1 MLISLWKQKM
11 QHLENGH
18 EQITYLLNLNEKA
31 YDHGDNDVVSHR
43 EVVVKLCQLRKIIAE
58 QQLYLTNKKE
68 DITSLK
74 AEMILVPKEQ
84 HKEMAT
90 LLLSSFTDHF
100 IDQKYCE
107 NVGKKLKLQVLNRL
121 GHKVSWKCHLAAEY
135 QGSYRPVESETA
147 VILD

>member
-1 MLISLWKQKM
+1 MHNAQDVDSLWKQKM

-18 EQITYLLNLNEKA
+18 EQITYLLNLNENA

-107 NVGKKLKLQVLNRL
+107 NVGKKLKLQSTQTALATKSPGNAILPLNIKALTGR
-121 GHKVSWKCHLAAEY
+121 
-135 QGSYRPVESETA
+135 
-147 VILD
+147 